1 MIRRDAEILNQG
13 SMIIEVTLIMPVI
26 LMILVLL
33 LTLLFSVFRQAEV
46 HSALMP
52 KYTMYENS
60 RTEEE
65 KGKNT
70 ASEGKADAYGDRRI
84 YSEKAE
90 ITWIQG
96 YEISSVEQQIVRIS
110 DVEDKLRRWQM
121 LGDLVPE

>member
-13 SMIIEVTLIMPVI
+13 SMIIEVSLIMPVI

-46 HSALMP
+46 HSALMT

-60 RTEEE
+60 RTEE

-84 YSEKAE
+84 YSGKAE